1 MTNNFAKKIGENHS
15 GTMYH
20 GKLQSGR
27 KVAVKVW
34 ELRSHSATEEFDQF
48 GKVWNL
54 NA

>member
-1 MTNNFAKKIGENHS
+1 MTNDFAKKIGENHS

-20 GKLQSGR
+20 GKLQTGQ

-34 ELRSHSATEEFDQF
+34 ELKSHSAAEEFDQF
-48 GKVWNL
+48 QKVQNL